1 MQSEFEG
8 VTRQRGVSVWEYLL
22 QHPIDM
28 LAVFFAFAE
37 SDWKRGEMRVD
48 MLCVENGERQNN
60 GAGVPGSSEAIDGQL
75 QPQLAVLSGLFQR
88 T

>member
-1 MQSEFEG
+1 
-8 VTRQRGVSVWEYLL
+8 
-22 QHPIDM
+22 M
-28 LAVFFAFAE
+28 LAVFFAFAK

-48 MLCVENGERQNN
+48 MLRVENGERQHN
-60 GAGVPGSSEAIDGQL
+60 GAGVPRPSEAIDGQL